1 MKRLFPVVYFF
12 SLLVAGYCFGGSATW
27 SANPVSGDWNTAANW
42 TPATVPNGPFETA
55 TFNISTITSIS
66 LSGRIRVAGIVF
78 NAGASQFTIT
88 CPQQLIFVGAGI
100 TNNSGVIQNF
110 ISNKVLVPIQFNN
123 SASAGNGTAFTNNG
137 GLIEFDD
144 SSTAASATFTTI
156 SFGLTTFNND
166 STCATALFVTQDGGM
181 TTPSN
186 GANATFIT
194 NAGGTTNL
202 FADDR
207 ANNATLIA
215 NSGGTIACH
224 IFSYGDTA
232 RVEIFDGGLLS
243 LNDSEIQFG
252 SIEGDGTIETGNTPI
267 TVGTNNLS
275 TAFGGL
281 IQDTNASLDGA
292 TIIKVGTGTFRLS
305 SANTYRNGT
314 VVSSGTLIVANTSG
328 SATGVG
334 NVSVEGG
341 TLGGKGI
348 IAGSTT
354 VGTGSG
360 TGAFLQPGKGAS
372 TATTLTIQ
380 NTLSFKSDGTY
391 TWKLNT
397 KKAKTDQVI
406 ANGVT
411 VEAGA
416 QFDLTTTGNKKLTA
430 GKVFI
435 AISNTAATPISG
447 TFANLADGS
456 TVSVGVN
463 KLQVSYSGGDGNDL
477 TLTVVQ

>member
-144 SSTAASATFTTI
+144 DSTAASATFTTI

-314 VVSSGTLIVANTSG
+314 LVSS
-328 SATGVG
+328 
-334 NVSVEGG
+334 
-341 TLGGKGI
+341 
-348 IAGSTT
+348 
-354 VGTGSG
+354 SG

-430 GKVFI
+430 GKVFT